1 MEMQDTYL
9 ILIDINN
16 LWKRISCLL
25 ALCLSSISKS
35 QIPLHVQLNTK
46 RHSRQAE
53 KTAKWTRKMSRRQV
67 EVLLP

>member
-35 QIPLHVQLNTK
+35 QIPLQLDTK

-53 KTAKWTRKMSRRQV
+53 NTAKWTRKMSRRQV